1 MMRFIYPFLVLL
13 ACSVHGV
20 FAQTSV
26 ATTAYPDFE
35 KAVFSD
41 TEGALPYR
49 LLKPKNY
56 TPTQKY
62 PLVVFFHGAGERGE
76 DNEIP
81 LTHIAKLF
89 LDEQNRKGFPCFVV
103 VPQCPK
109 GARWVEVDWGLDS
122 HIQPKEISK
131 NLGLAMKLLTEIEG
145 NYSIDTACLYAT
157 GLSMGGY
164 AVWDLITRM
173 PDKFAAAVPVCG
185 GGDEAT
191 AKNVKNLPVWAFH
204 GAKDGVV
211 KTKRT
216 QNMIAAIEKA
226 GGKPKYTEYP
236 TTGHD
241 SWKPAYA
248 EPALL
253 KWIFEQRKK

>member
-1 MMRFIYPFLVLL
+1 MIRFIYSVWL
-13 ACSVHGV
+13 ACLGQCVL
-20 FAQTSV
+20 AQTPV
-26 ATTAYPDFE
+26 ATAYPDFE
-35 KAVFSD
+35 KLTFLD
-41 TEGALPYR
+41 TGGSLPYR

-56 TPTQKY
+56 NPKQKY

-89 LDEQNRKGFPCFVV
+89 TNEQNRVESPCFVL

-122 HIQPKEISK
+122 HTQPKDISK
-131 NLGLAMKLLTEIEG
+131 NLGIALKLLTEIEKT
-145 NYSIDTACLYAT
+145 YSVDSDCLYAT

-164 AVWDLITRM
+164 AVWDLITRL
-173 PDKFAAAVPVCG
+173 PEKFAAAVPVCG
-185 GGDEAT
+185 GGDEAV
-191 AKNVKNLPVWAFH
+191 AEKLKNLPVWAFH

-211 KTKRT
+211 KPSRSR
-216 QNMIAAIEKA
+216 NMIKAIEKA
-226 GGKPKYTEYP
+226 GGKPTYTEYS

-241 SWKPAYA
+241 SWKLAYT
-248 EPALL
+248 EPELL
-253 KWIFEQRKK
+253 KWLFAQKKKQK